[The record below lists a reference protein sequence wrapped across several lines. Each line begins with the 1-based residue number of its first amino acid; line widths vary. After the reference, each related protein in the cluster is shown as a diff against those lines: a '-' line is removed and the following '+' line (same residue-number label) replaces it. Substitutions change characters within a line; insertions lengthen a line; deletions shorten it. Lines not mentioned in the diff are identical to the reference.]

1 MKKTLS
7 ILLCIAAA
15 ISLTACKKQPAAT
28 VPTPTASQSG
38 TPYKEPT
45 GGGNGGTGGTIID
58 NDKSPSASNSSRFNY
73 ISTSEIEEAY
83 EFDDYRGE
91 VNILHYRGE
100 GGKVSIP
107 SVIGGHPV
115 VKIEDH
121 AFRGTDVTS
130 VTVPGSV
137 KTIGTHSFSGCD
149 NLEQLTIADGVET
162 IEGYAFADCKRL
174 TLVSLPDSIRE
185 IATGSFRDCPNIKLT
200 YKGETFTAVNIE
212 ELYKVF

>member
-15 ISLTACKKQPAAT
+15 ISLTACKKQPTAT
-28 VPTPTASQSG
+28 VPVLTSSQSG

-45 GGGNGGTGGTIID
+45 GGNGGTGGTIID
-58 NDKSPSASNSSRFNY
+58 NDKSPAASDSSRFNY

-83 EFDDYRGE
+83 EFEDYAGK
-91 VNILHYRGE
+91 VNILRYRGE

-107 SVIGGHPV
+107 SVIGGKPV

-130 VTVPGSV
+130 VIVPGSV

-149 NLEQLTIADGVET
+149 DLEQLTIADGVET
-162 IEGYAFADCKRL
+162 IEGYAFADCKKL

-185 IATGSFRDCPNIKLT
+185 IAIGSFRDCPNIKLT
-200 YKGETFTAVNIE
+200 YKGETYTVVNIE
-212 ELYKVF
+212 ELYEVF